1 MQFQLGDHFE
11 DAWITPKT
19 GKVPSPTV
27 IKGDDSLCKAVKQ
40 MQAVGRYHV
49 GINYNDKIG
58 HVITIERTA
67 KNDLLLYDPQSG
79 DFLNLNQIIN
89 SKSLE
94 ILRVDKLVFKK
105 GVLNAISEI
114 I

>member
-1 MQFQLGDHFE
+1 MSLQLRE
-11 DAWITPKT
+11 
-19 GKVPSPTV
+19 
-27 IKGDDSLCKAVKQ
+27 
-40 MQAVGRYHV
+40 
-49 GINYNDKIG
+49 
-58 HVITIERTA
+58 TA

-89 SKSLE
+89 PKSLE